1 MAKPRAVTVENPG
14 GLKAALNAL
23 DEVASESVL
32 RQAAVAGARVIHAE
46 VKLRAPVATGI
57 YEGKKSK
64 RPFGFLREHIIV
76 AYDDE
81 QSIPGRLAS
90 YLVTWSKEAFYGRYL
105 EYGTSKMAAQP
116 FLRPGFEAKRKAAAA
131 AVGEVIQKKAKEL
144 SGGR

>member
-1 MAKPRAVTVENPG
+1 MAKPRTVTVENPG
-14 GLKAALNAL
+14 ALKAALNEL

-46 VKLRAPVATGI
+46 VKLRAPVAQVVF
-57 YEGKKSK
+57 EGRK
-64 RPFGFLREHIIV
+64 RKNPPGFLRDHIII

-90 YLVTWSKEAFYGRYL
+90 YLVTWSKEAFYGYFV

-144 SGGR
+144 TGG